1 MFLLIDNYD
10 SFSYNL
16 VHYIEELGI
25 NVEVRRNDTITT
37 EEALA
42 LSPEA
47 IVISPGPGIP
57 TQAGICLNLVQAAAK
72 INIPILG
79 VCLGHQVIGEV
90 FGCKIIKAP
99 EPVHGKVD
107 KIMHGGLGLF
117 HELPNNFIATRY
129 HSLIVDSESFPD
141 ELEVSAK
148 NSEGIIM
155 GIKHKHL
162 PVYGVQFHPES
173 IATAAGQNLLANFV
187 ELVTGKKSNI
197 TLKPGSEKWQL
208 NE

>member
-107 KIMHGGLGLF
+107 KIMHGGLGLYN
-117 HELPNNFIATRY
+117 ELPNNFIATRY
-129 HSLIVDSESFPD
+129 HSLIVDSKSFPD

-187 ELVTGKKSNI
+187 ELVTGEKNNI
-197 TLKPGSEKWQL
+197 TPKAGSEKWQL